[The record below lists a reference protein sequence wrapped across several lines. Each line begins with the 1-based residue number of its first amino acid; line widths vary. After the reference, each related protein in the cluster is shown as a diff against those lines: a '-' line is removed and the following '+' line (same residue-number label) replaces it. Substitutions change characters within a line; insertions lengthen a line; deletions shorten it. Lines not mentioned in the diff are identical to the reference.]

1 MCALVTGVQT
11 CALPILGGAHP
22 AKGAVPFRP
31 TPSAAPGRPCA
42 PRKHRCTRSGF
53 KLVGIEEAQPLR
65 PAVPQDHAYA
75 PDEVVM
81 RHVADVVPAIEAVVP
96 VVAEE
101 KVVHRRHLERSEE
114 RRVGKG
120 WVSKWRSRW
129 AQYH

>member
-1 MCALVTGVQT
+1 MLGLRPEHPGGPLRRLPWALGSSPRVTSGV
-11 CALPILGGAHP
+11 GGAHP
-22 AKGAVPFRP
+22 AKGAVPIRP

-81 RHVADVVPAIEAVVP
+81 RHVADVVP
-96 VVAEE
+96 
-101 KVVHRRHLERSEE
+101 RSEE
-114 RRVGKG
+114 HTSELQSLMRT
-120 WVSKWRSRW
+120 S
-129 AQYH
+129 Y